1 MCVLILKEAISSIL
15 IPQCDILLQCLTEF
29 FDLEVWPLHSTLT
42 GQITIQENKSE
53 TISAML
59 LLMDLYIVKHN
70 VLQILKK

>member
-1 MCVLILKEAISSIL
+1 MFVFVFQKKSVMAWH
-15 IPQCDILLQCLTEF
+15 LLYFHSNSTMGYLTEF
-29 FDLEVWPLHSTLT
+29 FDPEVWPLHSTLA

-70 VLQILKK
+70 VL